1 MQAAVH
7 QFTRF
12 SRIGSEIDELIM
24 RRAKVFAFCHV
35 VFSVFW
41 CIVWWFRNCAI
52 YNWHDVFFFKTYL
65 HVELPYG
72 ELIAIEHLQGL
83 SVPSI
88 HS

>member
-1 MQAAVH
+1 
-7 QFTRF
+7 
-12 SRIGSEIDELIM
+12 M

-41 CIVWWFRNCAI
+41 WFWNCAI
-52 YNWHDVFFFKTYL
+52 YNWHDVFFFKTHL

-83 SVPSI
+83 SVLSI